1 MGLDVKTDET
11 FEMKE
16 LLRRIP
22 GVAPLLPI
30 YGQVRTRRDETRRTV
45 RQKLYDQQHTYSFPA
60 CSVPM
65 HLIIYFHPSPFLAFP
80 SLSSLSP
87 HPIPHPHTHR
97 RSAERIRHTY
107 GGSATM
113 GESVVREGPMVDE
126 FPTMW
131 IHAILCTEAFHQQQ
145 QKQQPPPWCHDTFGL
160 CSEC

>member
-65 HLIIYFHPSPFLAFP
+65 HLIIYFHLSPFLTTSPFPLPLYPFSSIPHILTP
-80 SLSSLSP
+80 SLAPHSPISLP
-87 HPIPHPHTHR
+87 HPNPHPHRNLTT

-107 GGSATM
+107 RGSATM
-113 GESVVREGPMVDE
+113 GESVVR
-126 FPTMW
+126 
-131 IHAILCTEAFHQQQ
+131 
-145 QKQQPPPWCHDTFGL
+145 
-160 CSEC
+160 